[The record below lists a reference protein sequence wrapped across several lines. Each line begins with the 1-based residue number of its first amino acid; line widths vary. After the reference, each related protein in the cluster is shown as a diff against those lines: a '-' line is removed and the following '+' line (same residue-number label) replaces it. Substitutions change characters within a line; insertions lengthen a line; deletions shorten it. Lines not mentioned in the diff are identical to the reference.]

1 MIKLRYKL
9 GLFNAVSKVVF
20 GIIFIGL
27 MPLIL
32 ERINTIQTDNELIEK
47 REQVIDLIYD
57 WGVDILL
64 SENDQGSF
72 GSYNILKEEYI
83 NLERLEIEND
93 WNFIEVT
100 QRIIDEEIIDYRV
113 LNYSFMIDG
122 ETYLLE
128 IGKSLSSIRQS
139 EENIKRYTLFF
150 LLIFIILSFISDFS
164 FASRLI
170 RPLENI
176 TRKLKSTISPSLFN
190 HDSIHTNTAEFAY
203 LNQAISEL
211 MSKINTLFQQEK
223 QTTANISHELLTP
236 VSILR
241 SKLENLISRDDI
253 NEETAIKIEESLKT
267 IYRLKTMVNSL
278 MLIARIESHQYLKDE
293 RFPVTSVME
302 SIFTELSPLWEDKEI
317 KVYPNFQEEIILE
330 KANKSL
336 IFTMLYNVLKNAIKF
351 TPLQGEIHI
360 STGLHGS
367 NHYLSIKDSGN
378 GMNNQQLKN
387 LFLRFKK
394 TSGPEENSNGIGLA
408 ISKSIADFH
417 QIQIAVNTQI
427 GKGCEMIFYF

>member
-9 GLFNAVSKVVF
+9 GLFNLISKFIF
-20 GIIFIGL
+20 GVLFLIL

-47 REQVIDLIYD
+47 REQVIDLISR
-57 WGVDILL
+57 WGVEFLL
-64 SENDQGSF
+64 DNNNQGSF

-83 NLERLEIEND
+83 NLEWVELEND

-113 LNYSFMIDG
+113 LNYSFMVDG

-128 IGKSLSSIRQS
+128 IGKSLSSIRQT
-139 EENIKRYTLFF
+139 EENIKAFTLIFLLFF
-150 LLIFIILSFISDFS
+150 IVISFISDFS

-176 TRKLKSTISPSLFN
+176 TKRLKNTISPSLFY
-190 HDSIHTNTAEFAY
+190 HQPIHTNTAEFAY
-203 LNQAISEL
+203 LNQAISDL
-211 MSKINTLFQQEK
+211 MHKINTLFQQEK
-223 QTTANISHELLTP
+223 QITANISHELLTP

-241 SKLENLISRDDI
+241 SKLENLLSRNDI

-278 MLIARIESHQYLKDE
+278 MFIARIESHQFLKEDT
-293 RFPVTSVME
+293 FSVNSVLE
-302 SIFTELSPLWEDKEI
+302 NIFTELRPLWEDKEI
-317 KVYPNFQEEIILE
+317 RVYSDLKEEIILE
-330 KANKSL
+330 HANKSL
-336 IFTMLYNVLKNAIKF
+336 LFTMLYNVLNNAIKF
-351 TPLQGEIHI
+351 TPQQGYINI
-360 STGLHGS
+360 STGS
-367 NHYLSIKDSGN
+367 DTYRSYVSIKDSGK
-378 GMNNQQLKN
+378 GMDDQQLNN

-394 TSGPEENSNGIGLA
+394 KSGPEENSNGIGLA

-417 QIQIAVNTQI
+417 QINITVNTQL
-427 GKGCEMIFYF
+427 GEGCEIIFQI